1 MLRIRMPSIRWHTLQ
16 VSPLCNYCCLQVQA
30 VLQNAIDKLALVSV
44 LVVDPSMQAQQ
55 LTKSVGEEI
64 SRMVAQQ
71 KRLEHR
77 FQELIAAQ
85 PALRAMVNKASLQKN
100 QAELQE
106 VSTALRDATKQLC
119 RNLRD
124 NPK

>member
-1 MLRIRMPSIRWHTLQ
+1 MLQS
-16 VSPLCNYCCLQVQA
+16 A
-30 VLQNAIDKLALVSV
+30 VDKLALVSV

-55 LTKSVGEEI
+55 LTRSVGEEI
-64 SRMVAQQ
+64 SSMIAHQ
-71 KRLEHR
+71 KQLEHR
-77 FQELIAAQ
+77 FQELISAQ
-85 PALRAMVNKASLQKN
+85 PALRAMVNKASLQQN

-106 VSTALRDATKQLC
+106 VSAALREATKQLC

>member
-1 MLRIRMPSIRWHTLQ
+1 M
-16 VSPLCNYCCLQVQA
+16 QVQA

-44 LVVDPSMQAQQ
+44 LVVDPSWQAQQ

-64 SRMVAQQ
+64 SRMIAQQ

-85 PALRAMVNKASLQKN
+85 PALRAMVNKASLHKN

-106 VSTALRDATKQLC
+106 VTAALRDATKQLC

>member
-1 MLRIRMPSIRWHTLQ
+1 LLLAIASCRLQ
-16 VSPLCNYCCLQVQA
+16 A
-30 VLQNAIDKLALVSV
+30 E
-44 LVVDPSMQAQQ
+44 Q
-55 LTKSVGEEI
+55 LTKSVGQEI
-64 SRMVAQQ
+64 SRMITQQ
-71 KRLEHR
+71 KQLEHR

-85 PALRAMVNKASLQKN
+85 PALRQLSNKSSLQQN

-106 VSTALRDATKQLC
+106 VSTALRQATKQLC